1 MKIIF
6 FICFLLALYNAY
18 QVEAN
23 NSKLSLPTVYKWSK
37 GGKEGKYFFSLFN
50 FNNYK

>member
-23 NSKLSLPTVYKWSK
+23 NTKLSLPTVYKWSK
-37 GGKEGKYFFSLFN
+37 GGKEGKYFFFLF
-50 FNNYK
+50 FK